1 MKKAAFFILLFWTVT
16 ACEPDKSTPVEK
28 SVGLLVKSMEGEG
41 KFSMVENVLVA
52 DQAIRPDWKV
62 MENREAASWDW
73 ARLELQKRVG
83 EHPKIAKMTV
93 KEQFIGS
100 ETNPISTQQAF
111 VLLTFEG
118 APDTM
123 WLHCGLNTG
132 YILNLGFWEKGGLVT
147 DAAD

>member
-1 MKKAAFFILLFWTVT
+1 MKKAALFILLFWAVT
-16 ACEPDKSTPVEK
+16 ACNQEKGTPVEK

-41 KFSMVENVLVA
+41 NFTKVENVLVA

-62 MENREAASWDW
+62 MENREAVSWDW

-83 EHPKIAKMTV
+83 EHPKIAKMIV
-93 KEQFIGS
+93 QEQFIGS
-100 ETNPISTQQAF
+100 ETNPISTHRAI

-123 WLHCGLNTG
+123 WLFCGLNTG
-132 YILNLGFWEKGGLVT
+132 YILNLGFWEKGRMVT
-147 DAAD
+147 DAAE